1 MAANTPQQHVQAIQK
16 ADNGKYDYG
25 NMKSSNKNIQAIHD
39 AKNDELKSE
48 RVKQIEKERKEAQEC
63 TIIVSGMRKGGPNEN
78 ILANADAEHI
88 YLYFDAITNYSYSR
102 TVEKTQFATE
112 NRVEYSDHAVIKDK
126 QFTLTAYINT
136 SPTYIR
142 QGNKIDQD
150 TDPNNP
156 AASMRPA
163 KAMELLERLVD
174 ERQIISLA
182 TEEMGLL
189 ENMIITKVTAKREAS
204 EGAALVVDLE
214 FQEFRTFELYKTKD
228 AAITADPKKTG
239 TKNKGA
245 VQSSSKSTANP
256 DKLKNEQTVVKKTEG
271 FSGAVAEDGPGGIT
285 LRDEDGNLIDWKEK
299 KGGGIVT
306 PKGYKPNVSLNRK

>member
-1 MAANTPQQHVQAIQK
+1 MAANTPQQHVQAVKKAEDEAKQQQNTQK
-16 ADNGKYDYG
+16 PA
-25 NMKSSNKNIQAIHD
+25 
-39 AKNDELKSE
+39 ET
-48 RVKQIEKERKEAQEC
+48 QEC
-63 TIIVSGMRKGGPNEN
+63 TIIVSGMRKGGPNEH
-78 ILANADAEHI
+78 ILENADAEHI
-88 YLYFDAITNYSYSR
+88 YLYFDAIPSYSYSR

-126 QFTLTAYINT
+126 QFSLTAYINT
-136 SPTYIR
+136 SPTFIR

-150 TDPNNP
+150 TNPKDP
-156 AASMRPA
+156 ASSMRPA

-189 ENMIITKVTAKREAS
+189 ENMIITKVTAKRDTS

-214 FQEFRTFELYKTKD
+214 FQEFRTFELYKTVD
-228 AAITADPKKTG
+228 ATITTDPKKTG

-245 VQSSSKSTANP
+245 VQSSSKSAANP
-256 DKLKNEQTVVKKTEG
+256 DKFTNEQTVVKKTEG

-285 LRDEDGNLIDWKEK
+285 LRDEDGNLVDWKEK

>member
-1 MAANTPQQHVQAIQK
+1 MAANTPQQHVQAVKKAEDEAKQQQNTQNTQDTQK
-16 ADNGKYDYG
+16 T
-25 NMKSSNKNIQAIHD
+25 
-39 AKNDELKSE
+39 
-48 RVKQIEKERKEAQEC
+48 QEC
-63 TIIVSGMRKGGPNEN
+63 TIIVSGMRKGGPNEH
-78 ILANADAEHI
+78 ILENADAEHI
-88 YLYFDAITNYSYSR
+88 YLYFDAIPNYSYSR
-102 TVEKTQFATE
+102 TVEKTQYATE
-112 NRVEYSDHAVIKDK
+112 NRVDYSDHAVIKDK

-150 TDPNNP
+150 TDPQNP

-189 ENMIITKVTAKREAS
+189 ENMIITKVTAKRDTS

-228 AAITADPKKTG
+228 AAITADPKKSE

-271 FSGAVAEDGPGGIT
+271 LATGGT
-285 LRDEDGNLIDWKEK
+285 RVDTPNGSTWYDEDGNYVGH
-299 KGGGIVT
+299 KGGW
-306 PKGYKPNVSLNRK
+306 YKPNVGLEINK

>member
-1 MAANTPQQHVQAIQK
+1 MAANTPQQAAQAIQK

-39 AKNDELKSE
+39 AKNEELKSE

-88 YLYFDAITNYSYSR
+88 YLYFDAIQNYSYSR

-126 QFTLTAYINT
+126 QFSLTAYINT

-150 TDPNNP
+150 TDPQNP

-189 ENMIITKVTAKREAS
+189 ENMIITKITAKRETS

-214 FQEFRTFELYKTKD
+214 FQEFRTFELFKTVD
-228 AAITADPKKTG
+228 ATITTDPKKTG

-245 VQSSSKSTANP
+245 VQSSSKSAANP

-271 FSGAVAEDGPGGIT
+271 LATGGT
-285 LRDEDGNLIDWKEK
+285 RVDTPNGSTWYDEDGNYIGH
-299 KGGGIVT
+299 KGGY
-306 PKGYKPNVSLNRK
+306 YKPNVGLEINK

>member
-1 MAANTPQQHVQAIQK
+1 MAANTPQQAAQAVKKAEDEAKQQQNTQNTQDTQK
-16 ADNGKYDYG
+16 T
-25 NMKSSNKNIQAIHD
+25 
-39 AKNDELKSE
+39 
-48 RVKQIEKERKEAQEC
+48 QEC

-88 YLYFDAITNYSYSR
+88 YLYFDAIPNYSYSR
-102 TVEKTQFATE
+102 TVEKTQYSTE
-112 NRVEYSDHAVIKDK
+112 NRCDLSDHAVIKDK

-150 TDPNNP
+150 TDPQNP

-189 ENMIITKVTAKREAS
+189 ENMIITKLTAKRETS

-214 FQEFRTFELYKTKD
+214 FQEFRTFELYKTVD
-228 AAITADPKKTG
+228 ATITTDPKKTG

-245 VQSSSKSTANP
+245 VQSSSKSAANP

-271 FSGAVAEDGPGGIT
+271 FSGAVAEDGPGGIA
-285 LRDEDGNLIDWKEK
+285 LRNPEGGLEDWKEK
-299 KGGGIVT
+299 KGGGI
-306 PKGYKPNVSLNRK
+306 YKPNVGLVVDK

>member
-1 MAANTPQQHVQAIQK
+1 MAANTPQQHVQAVKKAEDEAKQQQNTQNTKDTQK
-16 ADNGKYDYG
+16 T
-25 NMKSSNKNIQAIHD
+25 
-39 AKNDELKSE
+39 
-48 RVKQIEKERKEAQEC
+48 QEC
-63 TIIVSGMRKGGPNEN
+63 TIIVSGMRKGGPNEH
-78 ILANADAEHI
+78 ILENADAEHI
-88 YLYFDAITNYSYSR
+88 YLYFDAIPNYSYSR
-102 TVEKTQFATE
+102 TVEKTQYATE
-112 NRVEYSDHAVIKDK
+112 NRVDYSDHAVIKDK
-126 QFTLTAYINT
+126 QFSLTAYINS
-136 SPTYIR
+136 SPTVIR
-142 QGNKIDQD
+142 KGNKIDQD
-150 TDPNNP
+150 TDPQNP

-189 ENMIITKVTAKREAS
+189 ENMIITKLTAKRETS

-214 FQEFRTFELYKTKD
+214 FQEFRTFELYKTVD

-245 VQSSSKSTANP
+245 VQSSSKSAANP

-285 LRDEDGNLIDWKEK
+285 LRDEDGNLVDWKEK

-306 PKGYKPNVSLNRK
+306 PKGYKPNVPLSRK

>member
-1 MAANTPQQHVQAIQK
+1 M
-16 ADNGKYDYG
+16 
-25 NMKSSNKNIQAIHD
+25 
-39 AKNDELKSE
+39 AKNPFENA
-48 RVKQIEKERKEAQEC
+48 VKVTEQIEREKAAKAKQNQTGGRVEDARKQQQEQKTQEC
-63 TIIVSGMRKGGPNEN
+63 TIIVSGMRKGGPNEH
-78 ILANADAEHI
+78 ILENADAEHI
-88 YLYFDAITNYSYSR
+88 YLYFDAIPSYSYSR

-112 NRVEYSDHAVIKDK
+112 NRVDYSDHAVIKDK
-126 QFTLTAYINT
+126 QFTLSAYINT

-174 ERQIISLA
+174 ERAVISLA

-189 ENMIITKVTAKREAS
+189 ENMIITKLTARREAS
-204 EGAALVVDLE
+204 EGAALVVEIE
-214 FQEFRTFELYKTKD
+214 FSEFRTFELYKVAD
-228 AAITADPKKTG
+228 ATITTDPKKVKG

-245 VQSSSKSTANP
+245 VSSSSNKAADS
-256 DKLKNEQTVVKKTEG
+256 DKFKNENTAWKGNVFDGHGYNPETGELTNGNGEVLEDFKK
-271 FSGAVAEDGPGGIT
+271 
-285 LRDEDGNLIDWKEK
+285 N
-299 KGGGIVT
+299 GGIVT

>member
-1 MAANTPQQHVQAIQK
+1 MATSQNPWQGAIDEWEKIKKEKAAKQNQTGGRVEGAREQQK
-16 ADNGKYDYG
+16 T
-25 NMKSSNKNIQAIHD
+25 
-39 AKNDELKSE
+39 
-48 RVKQIEKERKEAQEC
+48 QEC
-63 TIIVSGMRKGGPNEN
+63 TIIVSGMRKGGPNEH
-78 ILANADAEHI
+78 ILENADAEHI
-88 YLYFDAITNYSYSR
+88 YLYFDAIPSYSYSR

-112 NRVEYSDHAVIKDK
+112 NRVDYSDHAVIKDK

-150 TDPNNP
+150 TNPKDP
-156 AASMRPA
+156 ASSMRPA

-174 ERQIISLA
+174 ERQVISLA

-189 ENMIITKVTAKREAS
+189 ENMIITKLTARREAS

-214 FQEFRTFELYKTKD
+214 FQEFRTFELYKTVD
-228 AAITADPKKTG
+228 ASIDPKKSG

-245 VQSSSKSTANP
+245 VQSSSKSAANP

-271 FSGAVAEDGPGGIT
+271 LATGGT
-285 LRDEDGNLIDWKEK
+285 RVDTPNGSTWYDEDGNYIGH
-299 KGGGIVT
+299 KGGW
-306 PKGYKPNVSLNRK
+306 YKPNVGLEINK

>member
-1 MAANTPQQHVQAIQK
+1 MAANTPQQHVQAVKKAEDEAKQQQNTQNTQQQQK
-16 ADNGKYDYG
+16 T
-25 NMKSSNKNIQAIHD
+25 
-39 AKNDELKSE
+39 
-48 RVKQIEKERKEAQEC
+48 QEC
-63 TIIVSGMRKGGPNEN
+63 TIIVSGMRKGGPNEH
-78 ILANADAEHI
+78 ILENADAEHI
-88 YLYFDAITNYSYSR
+88 YLYFDAIPNYSYSR
-102 TVEKTQFATE
+102 TVEKSSFAVE
-112 NRVEYSDHAVIKDK
+112 SRVDYSDHAVIKDR

-142 QGNKIDQD
+142 RGNKIDQD
-150 TDPNNP
+150 TDPQNP

-189 ENMIITKVTAKREAS
+189 ENMIITKVTAKRETS

-228 AAITADPKKTG
+228 AAITADPKKSE

-245 VQSSSKSTANP
+245 VQSSSKNTANP

-271 FSGAVAEDGPGGIT
+271 LATGGYRVDT
-285 LRDEDGNLIDWKEK
+285 PNGSTWYDEDGNYVGH
-299 KGGGIVT
+299 KGGY
-306 PKGYKPNVSLNRK
+306 YKPNVGLEINK

>member
-1 MAANTPQQHVQAIQK
+1 M
-16 ADNGKYDYG
+16 
-25 NMKSSNKNIQAIHD
+25 
-39 AKNDELKSE
+39 AKNPFENA
-48 RVKQIEKERKEAQEC
+48 VKVTEQIEREKAAKAKQNQTGGRVEDARKQQQEQKTQEC
-63 TIIVSGMRKGGPNEN
+63 TIIVSGMRKGGPNEH
-78 ILANADAEHI
+78 ILENADAEHI
-88 YLYFDAITNYSYSR
+88 YLYFDAIPSYSYSR

-126 QFTLTAYINT
+126 QFSLTAYINT

-150 TDPNNP
+150 TNPKDP
-156 AASMRPA
+156 ASSMRPA

-174 ERQIISLA
+174 ERQVISLA

-189 ENMIITKVTAKREAS
+189 ENMIITKLTARREAS

-214 FQEFRTFELYKTKD
+214 FQEFRTFELYKTVD
-228 AAITADPKKTG
+228 ATITDPKKSE

-271 FSGAVAEDGPGGIT
+271 LATGGT
-285 LRDEDGNLIDWKEK
+285 RVDTPNGSTWYDEDGNYVGHR
-299 KGGGIVT
+299 GGW
-306 PKGYKPNVSLNRK
+306 YKPNVGLEINK

>member
-1 MAANTPQQHVQAIQK
+1 MAANTPQQHVQAVKKAEDEAKQQQNTQNTQK
-16 ADNGKYDYG
+16 PA
-25 NMKSSNKNIQAIHD
+25 
-39 AKNDELKSE
+39 ET
-48 RVKQIEKERKEAQEC
+48 QEC
-63 TIIVSGMRKGGPNEN
+63 TIIVSGMRKGGPNEH
-78 ILANADAEHI
+78 ILENADAEHI
-88 YLYFDAITNYSYSR
+88 YLYFDAIPNYSYSR
-102 TVEKTQFATE
+102 TVEKTQYATE
-112 NRVEYSDHAVIKDK
+112 NRVDYSDHAVIKDK

-136 SPTYIR
+136 SPTVIR
-142 QGNKIDQD
+142 KGNKIDQD
-150 TDPNNP
+150 TNPKDP
-156 AASMRPA
+156 ASSMRPA

-189 ENMIITKVTAKREAS
+189 ENMIITKVTAKRETS

-228 AAITADPKKTG
+228 AAITADPKKSE

-271 FSGAVAEDGPGGIT
+271 LATGGT
-285 LRDEDGNLIDWKEK
+285 RVDTPNGSTWYDEDGNYIGH
-299 KGGGIVT
+299 KGGW
-306 PKGYKPNVSLNRK
+306 YKPNVGLEINK

>member
-1 MAANTPQQHVQAIQK
+1 MAANTPQQHVQAVKKAEDEAKQQQNTQNTQK
-16 ADNGKYDYG
+16 PA
-25 NMKSSNKNIQAIHD
+25 
-39 AKNDELKSE
+39 ET
-48 RVKQIEKERKEAQEC
+48 QEC
-63 TIIVSGMRKGGPNEN
+63 TIIVSGMRKGGPNEH
-78 ILANADAEHI
+78 ILENADAEHI
-88 YLYFDAITNYSYSR
+88 YLYFDAIPSYSYSR

-126 QFTLTAYINT
+126 QFSLTAYINT

-150 TDPNNP
+150 TDPQNP

-189 ENMIITKVTAKREAS
+189 ENMIITKLTAKRETS

-228 AAITADPKKTG
+228 AAITADPKKSE

-256 DKLKNEQTVVKKTEG
+256 DKLKNEQTVIKKTEG
-271 FSGAVAEDGPGGIT
+271 LATGGYRVDT
-285 LRDEDGNLIDWKEK
+285 PNGSTWYDEDGNYVGH
-299 KGGGIVT
+299 KGGY
-306 PKGYKPNVSLNRK
+306 YKPNVGLEINK

>member
-1 MAANTPQQHVQAIQK
+1 MAANTPQQHVQAVKKAEDEAKQQQNTQDTQK
-16 ADNGKYDYG
+16 T
-25 NMKSSNKNIQAIHD
+25 
-39 AKNDELKSE
+39 
-48 RVKQIEKERKEAQEC
+48 QEC
-63 TIIVSGMRKGGPNEN
+63 TIIVSGMRKGGPNEH
-78 ILANADAEHI
+78 ILENADAEHI
-88 YLYFDAITNYSYSR
+88 YLYFDAIPSYSYSR

-150 TDPNNP
+150 TNPKDP
-156 AASMRPA
+156 ASSMRPA

-189 ENMIITKVTAKREAS
+189 ENMIITKVTAKRETS

-214 FQEFRTFELYKTKD
+214 FQEFRTFELYKTVD
-228 AAITADPKKTG
+228 ATIADPKKSE

-271 FSGAVAEDGPGGIT
+271 LATGGT
-285 LRDEDGNLIDWKEK
+285 RVDTPNGSTWYDEDGNYVGHR
-299 KGGGIVT
+299 GGW
-306 PKGYKPNVSLNRK
+306 YKPNVGLEINK

>member
-1 MAANTPQQHVQAIQK
+1 MAANTPQQHVQAVKKAEDEAKQQQNTQNTQK
-16 ADNGKYDYG
+16 PA
-25 NMKSSNKNIQAIHD
+25 
-39 AKNDELKSE
+39 ET
-48 RVKQIEKERKEAQEC
+48 QEC
-63 TIIVSGMRKGGPNEN
+63 TIIVSGMRKGGPNEH
-78 ILANADAEHI
+78 ILENADAEHI
-88 YLYFDAITNYSYSR
+88 YLYFDAIPNYSYSR
-102 TVEKTQFATE
+102 TVEKTQYATE
-112 NRVEYSDHAVIKDK
+112 NRVDYSDHAVIKDK

-150 TDPNNP
+150 TDPQNP

-189 ENMIITKVTAKREAS
+189 ENMIITKLTAKRETS

-214 FQEFRTFELYKTKD
+214 FQEFRTFELYKTVD
-228 AAITADPKKTG
+228 ATITTDPKKTG

-245 VQSSSKSTANP
+245 VQSSSKSAANP

-271 FSGAVAEDGPGGIT
+271 FSGAVAEDGPGGIA
-285 LRDEDGNLIDWKEK
+285 LRNPDGGLEDWKEK
-299 KGGGIVT
+299 KGGGI
-306 PKGYKPNVSLNRK
+306 YKPNVGLVVDK

>member
-1 MAANTPQQHVQAIQK
+1 MAANTPQQHVQAVKKAEDEAKQQQNTQNTQDTQK
-16 ADNGKYDYG
+16 T
-25 NMKSSNKNIQAIHD
+25 
-39 AKNDELKSE
+39 
-48 RVKQIEKERKEAQEC
+48 QEC
-63 TIIVSGMRKGGPNEN
+63 TIIVSGMRKGGPNEH
-78 ILANADAEHI
+78 ILENADAEHI
-88 YLYFDAITNYSYSR
+88 YLYFDAIPSYSYSR

-126 QFTLTAYINT
+126 QFSLTAYINT

-150 TDPNNP
+150 TDPQNP
-156 AASMRPA
+156 ASSMRPA
-163 KAMELLERLVD
+163 KAVELLERLVD

-189 ENMIITKVTAKREAS
+189 ENMIITKLTAKRETS

-228 AAITADPKKTG
+228 AAITADPKKSE

-256 DKLKNEQTVVKKTEG
+256 DKLKNEQTVIKKTEG
-271 FSGAVAEDGPGGIT
+271 LATGGT
-285 LRDEDGNLIDWKEK
+285 RVDTPNGSTWYDEDGNYIGH
-299 KGGGIVT
+299 KGGY
-306 PKGYKPNVSLNRK
+306 YKPNVGLEINK

>member
-1 MAANTPQQHVQAIQK
+1 M
-16 ADNGKYDYG
+16 
-25 NMKSSNKNIQAIHD
+25 
-39 AKNDELKSE
+39 AKNPWQGVADKLDKL
-48 RVKQIEKERKEAQEC
+48 EKEKAAKQNQTGGSRVEEAREQQKKQEC
-63 TIIVSGMRKGGPNEN
+63 TIIVSGMRKNGPNEH
-78 ILANADAEHI
+78 ILENADTEHI
-88 YLYFDAITNYSYSR
+88 YLYFDAIPSYSYSR

-112 NRVEYSDHAVIKDK
+112 NRVDYSDHAVIKDK

-150 TDPNNP
+150 TDPQNP
-156 AASMRPA
+156 ASSMRPA

-189 ENMIITKVTAKREAS
+189 ENMIITKLTAKRETS

-214 FQEFRTFELYKTKD
+214 FQEFRTFELYKTVD
-228 AAITADPKKTG
+228 ATITDPKKSG

-245 VQSSSKSTANP
+245 VQSS
-256 DKLKNEQTVVKKTEG
+256 DKGSDKFKNEQSQVKKTEG
-271 FSGAVAEDGPGGIT
+271 LATGGT
-285 LRDEDGNLIDWKEK
+285 RVDTPNGSTWYDEDGNYVGH
-299 KGGGIVT
+299 KGGW
-306 PKGYKPNVSLNRK
+306 YKPNVGLEVNKK

>member
-1 MAANTPQQHVQAIQK
+1 MAVNTPQQHVQAVKKAEDEAKQQQNTQNTQK
-16 ADNGKYDYG
+16 PA
-25 NMKSSNKNIQAIHD
+25 
-39 AKNDELKSE
+39 ET
-48 RVKQIEKERKEAQEC
+48 QEC
-63 TIIVSGMRKGGPNEN
+63 TIIVSGMRKGGPNEH
-78 ILANADAEHI
+78 ILENADAEHI
-88 YLYFDAITNYSYSR
+88 YLYFDAIPNYSYSR
-102 TVEKTQFATE
+102 TVEKTQYATE
-112 NRVEYSDHAVIKDK
+112 NRCDLSDHAVIKDK

-150 TDPNNP
+150 TDPQNP

-189 ENMIITKVTAKREAS
+189 ENMIITKVTAKRDTS

-228 AAITADPKKTG
+228 AAITADPKKSE

-271 FSGAVAEDGPGGIT
+271 FSGAVAEDGPGGIA
-285 LRDEDGNLIDWKEK
+285 LRNPDGGLEDWKEK
-299 KGGGIVT
+299 KGGGI
-306 PKGYKPNVSLNRK
+306 YKPNVGLVVDK

>member
-1 MAANTPQQHVQAIQK
+1 MAANTPQQAVQAIQK

-88 YLYFDAITNYSYSR
+88 YLYFDAIPNYSYSR
-102 TVEKTQFATE
+102 TVEKTQYATE
-112 NRVEYSDHAVIKDK
+112 NRVDYSDHAVIKDK

-150 TDPNNP
+150 TDPQNP

-189 ENMIITKVTAKREAS
+189 ENMIITKLTAKRETS

-214 FQEFRTFELYKTKD
+214 FQEFRTFELYKTVD
-228 AAITADPKKTG
+228 ATATTTTDPKKVKG

-245 VQSSSKSTANP
+245 VQSSANGSADPNKFKNESTAWKGGVFDGHSYNP
-256 DKLKNEQTVVKKTEG
+256 ETGELTNGNGEVLEDFKK
-271 FSGAVAEDGPGGIT
+271 
-285 LRDEDGNLIDWKEK
+285 K
-299 KGGGIVT
+299 GGIVT
-306 PKGYKPNVSLNRK
+306 RNGFKPDYLKRN

>member
-1 MAANTPQQHVQAIQK
+1 MAANTPQQAAQAVKKAEDEAKQQQNTQNTQDTQK
-16 ADNGKYDYG
+16 T
-25 NMKSSNKNIQAIHD
+25 
-39 AKNDELKSE
+39 
-48 RVKQIEKERKEAQEC
+48 QEC

-88 YLYFDAITNYSYSR
+88 YLYFDAIPNYSYSR
-102 TVEKTQFATE
+102 TVEKTQYSTE
-112 NRVEYSDHAVIKDK
+112 NRVDYSDHAVIKDK

-150 TDPNNP
+150 TDPQNP

-189 ENMIITKVTAKREAS
+189 ENMIITKLTAKRETS

-214 FQEFRTFELYKTKD
+214 FQEFRTFELYKTVD
-228 AAITADPKKTG
+228 ATITTDPKKTG

-245 VQSSSKSTANP
+245 VQSSSKSAANP

-271 FSGAVAEDGPGGIT
+271 FSGAVAEDGPGGIA
-285 LRDEDGNLIDWKEK
+285 LRNPEGGLEDWKEK
-299 KGGGIVT
+299 KGGGI
-306 PKGYKPNVSLNRK
+306 YKPNVGLVVDK

>member
-1 MAANTPQQHVQAIQK
+1 MAANTPQQHVQAVKKAEDEAKQQQNTQDTQK
-16 ADNGKYDYG
+16 T
-25 NMKSSNKNIQAIHD
+25 
-39 AKNDELKSE
+39 
-48 RVKQIEKERKEAQEC
+48 QEC
-63 TIIVSGMRKGGPNEN
+63 TIIVSGMRKGGPNEH
-78 ILANADAEHI
+78 ILENADAEHI
-88 YLYFDAITNYSYSR
+88 YLYFDAIPNYSYSR
-102 TVEKTQFATE
+102 TVEKSSFAVE
-112 NRVEYSDHAVIKDK
+112 SRVDYSDHAVIKDR

-142 QGNKIDQD
+142 QGNAIDVD
-150 TDPNNP
+150 TNPKDP
-156 AASMRPA
+156 ASSMRPA

-189 ENMIITKVTAKREAS
+189 ENMIITKVTAKRETS

-214 FQEFRTFELYKTKD
+214 FQEFRTFELYKTVD
-228 AAITADPKKTG
+228 AAITADPKKSE

-271 FSGAVAEDGPGGIT
+271 LATGGT
-285 LRDEDGNLIDWKEK
+285 RVDTPNGSTWYDEDGNYVGH
-299 KGGGIVT
+299 KGGW
-306 PKGYKPNVSLNRK
+306 YKPNVGLEINK

>member
-1 MAANTPQQHVQAIQK
+1 MAVNTPQQHVQAVKKAEDEAKQQQNTQK
-16 ADNGKYDYG
+16 PA
-25 NMKSSNKNIQAIHD
+25 
-39 AKNDELKSE
+39 ET
-48 RVKQIEKERKEAQEC
+48 QEC
-63 TIIVSGMRKGGPNEN
+63 TIIVSGMRKGGPNEH
-78 ILANADAEHI
+78 ILENADAEHI
-88 YLYFDAITNYSYSR
+88 YLYFDAIANYSYSR

-112 NRVEYSDHAVIKDK
+112 NRVDYSDHAVIKDK

-150 TDPNNP
+150 TDPQNP

-189 ENMIITKVTAKREAS
+189 ENMIITKLTAKRETS

-214 FQEFRTFELYKTKD
+214 FQEFRTFELFKTVD
-228 AAITADPKKTG
+228 ATATTATDPKKVKG

-245 VQSSSKSTANP
+245 VQSSANGSADP
-256 DKLKNEQTVVKKTEG
+256 NKFKNEKTVTVEKYKLGTMDKETG
-271 FSGAVAEDGPGGIT
+271 EIKDKW
-285 LRDEDGNLIDWKEK
+285 GNVRR
-299 KGGGIVT
+299 KGGTVGRDGEVKT
-306 PKGYKPNVSLNRK
+306 NK

>member
-1 MAANTPQQHVQAIQK
+1 MAANTPQQHVQAVKKAEDEAKQQQNTQNTQDTQK
-16 ADNGKYDYG
+16 T
-25 NMKSSNKNIQAIHD
+25 
-39 AKNDELKSE
+39 
-48 RVKQIEKERKEAQEC
+48 QEC
-63 TIIVSGMRKGGPNEN
+63 TIIVSGMRKGGPNEH
-78 ILANADAEHI
+78 ILENADVEHI
-88 YLYFDAITNYSYSR
+88 YLYFDAIPNYSYTR

-136 SPTYIR
+136 SPTVIR
-142 QGNKIDQD
+142 KGNKIDQD
-150 TDPNNP
+150 TDPQNP
-156 AASMRPA
+156 ASSMRPA

-189 ENMIITKVTAKREAS
+189 ENMIITKVTAKRETS

-245 VQSSSKSTANP
+245 VQSSSKSAANP

-271 FSGAVAEDGPGGIT
+271 LATGGT
-285 LRDEDGNLIDWKEK
+285 RVDTPNGSTWYDEDGNYIGH
-299 KGGGIVT
+299 KGGW
-306 PKGYKPNVSLNRK
+306 YKPNVGLEINK

>member
-88 YLYFDAITNYSYSR
+88 YLYFDAIQNYSYSR

-245 VQSSSKSTANP
+245 VQSSANGSADP
-256 DKLKNEQTVVKKTEG
+256 NKFKNENTVTVEKGEYYTRTTTSDKITWTKNSTGEIVGEEELKKN
-271 FSGAVAEDGPGGIT
+271 GGV
-285 LRDEDGNLIDWKEK
+285 
-299 KGGGIVT
+299 VT
-306 PKGYKPNVSLNRK
+306 NKGYKPNVPLSRK

>member
-1 MAANTPQQHVQAIQK
+1 MAANTPQQHVQAVKKAEDEAKQQQNTQNTQK
-16 ADNGKYDYG
+16 PA
-25 NMKSSNKNIQAIHD
+25 
-39 AKNDELKSE
+39 ET
-48 RVKQIEKERKEAQEC
+48 QEC
-63 TIIVSGMRKGGPNEN
+63 TIIVSGMRKGGPNEH
-78 ILANADAEHI
+78 ILENADAEHI
-88 YLYFDAITNYSYSR
+88 YLYFDAIPSYSYSR

-126 QFTLTAYINT
+126 QFSLTAYINT

-150 TDPNNP
+150 TNPKDP
-156 AASMRPA
+156 ASSMRPA

-189 ENMIITKVTAKREAS
+189 ENMIITKVTAKRETS

-214 FQEFRTFELYKTKD
+214 FQEFRTFDLYKTVD
-228 AAITADPKKTG
+228 ASITADPKKSE

-271 FSGAVAEDGPGGIT
+271 LATGGT
-285 LRDEDGNLIDWKEK
+285 RVDTPNGSTWYDEDGNYVGH
-299 KGGGIVT
+299 KGGW
-306 PKGYKPNVSLNRK
+306 YKPNVGLEINK

>member
-1 MAANTPQQHVQAIQK
+1 MAANTPQQHVQAVKKAEDEAKQQQNTQNTQK
-16 ADNGKYDYG
+16 PA
-25 NMKSSNKNIQAIHD
+25 
-39 AKNDELKSE
+39 ET
-48 RVKQIEKERKEAQEC
+48 QEC
-63 TIIVSGMRKGGPNEN
+63 TIIVSGMRKGGPNEH
-78 ILANADAEHI
+78 ILENADAEHI
-88 YLYFDAITNYSYSR
+88 YLYFDAIPSYSYSR

-126 QFTLTAYINT
+126 QFSLTAYINT

-189 ENMIITKVTAKREAS
+189 ENMIITKVTAKRETS

-228 AAITADPKKTG
+228 AAITADPKKSE

-271 FSGAVAEDGPGGIT
+271 LATGGYRVDT
-285 LRDEDGNLIDWKEK
+285 PNGSTWYDEDGNYIGH
-299 KGGGIVT
+299 KGGW
-306 PKGYKPNVSLNRK
+306 YKPNVGLEINK

>member
-1 MAANTPQQHVQAIQK
+1 MAANTPQQHVQAVKKAEDENKQQK
-16 ADNGKYDYG
+16 QQQNTQNTQDTQKT
-25 NMKSSNKNIQAIHD
+25 
-39 AKNDELKSE
+39 
-48 RVKQIEKERKEAQEC
+48 QEC
-63 TIIVSGMRKGGPNEN
+63 TIIVSGMRKGGPNEH
-78 ILANADAEHI
+78 ILENADAEHI
-88 YLYFDAITNYSYSR
+88 YLYFDAIPNYSYSR

-126 QFTLTAYINT
+126 QFSLTAYIT
-136 SPTYIR
+136 SSPIAIR
-142 QGNKIDQD
+142 KNNKIDQD

-189 ENMIITKVTAKREAS
+189 ENMIITKLTAKRETS

-245 VQSSSKSTANP
+245 VQSSSKSAANP

-271 FSGAVAEDGPGGIT
+271 LATGGT
-285 LRDEDGNLIDWKEK
+285 RVDTPNGSTWYDEDGNYIGH
-299 KGGGIVT
+299 KGGW
-306 PKGYKPNVSLNRK
+306 YKPNVGLEINK

>member
-1 MAANTPQQHVQAIQK
+1 MAANTPQQHVQAVKKAEDENKQQK
-16 ADNGKYDYG
+16 QQQNTQDTQKT
-25 NMKSSNKNIQAIHD
+25 
-39 AKNDELKSE
+39 
-48 RVKQIEKERKEAQEC
+48 QEC
-63 TIIVSGMRKGGPNEN
+63 TIIVSGMRKGGPNEH
-78 ILANADAEHI
+78 ILENADAEHI
-88 YLYFDAITNYSYSR
+88 YLYFDAIPNYSYSR
-102 TVEKTQFATE
+102 TVEKSSFAVE
-112 NRVEYSDHAVIKDK
+112 SRVTYSDHAVIKDK

-142 QGNKIDQD
+142 QGNAIDVD
-150 TDPNNP
+150 TNPKDP
-156 AASMRPA
+156 ASSMRPA

-214 FQEFRTFELYKTKD
+214 FQEFRTFELYKTVD
-228 AAITADPKKTG
+228 AAITADPKKSE

-245 VQSSSKSTANP
+245 VQSSSNSTANP

-271 FSGAVAEDGPGGIT
+271 LATGGT
-285 LRDEDGNLIDWKEK
+285 RVDTPNGSTWYDEDGNYVGH
-299 KGGGIVT
+299 KGGW
-306 PKGYKPNVSLNRK
+306 YKPNVGLEINK

>member
-1 MAANTPQQHVQAIQK
+1 MAANTPQQHVQAVKKAEDENKQQK
-16 ADNGKYDYG
+16 QQQNTQDTQKT
-25 NMKSSNKNIQAIHD
+25 
-39 AKNDELKSE
+39 
-48 RVKQIEKERKEAQEC
+48 QEC
-63 TIIVSGMRKGGPNEN
+63 TIIVSGMRKGGPNEH
-78 ILANADAEHI
+78 ILENADAEHI
-88 YLYFDAITNYSYSR
+88 YLYFDAIPSYSYSR

-112 NRVEYSDHAVIKDK
+112 NRVDYSDHAVIKDK
-126 QFTLTAYINT
+126 QFSLTAYINT

-150 TDPNNP
+150 TNPKDP
-156 AASMRPA
+156 ASSMRPA

-189 ENMIITKVTAKREAS
+189 ENMIITRVTARRDTS

-214 FQEFRTFELYKTKD
+214 FQEFRTFELYKTVD
-228 AAITADPKKTG
+228 ATITADPKKSG

-245 VQSSSKSTANP
+245 VQSSSNNAADG
-256 DKLKNEQTVVKKTEG
+256 DKFKNEKTAWKGTVFDGHSYDPETGELTNGNGEVLEDFKK
-271 FSGAVAEDGPGGIT
+271 
-285 LRDEDGNLIDWKEK
+285 N
-299 KGGGIVT
+299 GGIVT

>member
-1 MAANTPQQHVQAIQK
+1 MAVNTPQQAAQAIQK
-16 ADNGKYDYG
+16 ANNGKYDYA
-25 NMKSSNKNIQAIHD
+25 NMKSPDKNIQAIHN

-48 RVKQIEKERKEAQEC
+48 RVKQIEKERKDAQEY
-63 TIIVSGMRKGGPNEN
+63 TIIVSGMRKGGPNEH
-78 ILANADAEHI
+78 ILENADAEHI
-88 YLYFDAITNYSYSR
+88 YLYFDGIPSYSYSR

-126 QFTLTAYINT
+126 QFSLTAYIT
-136 SPTYIR
+136 SSPIAIR
-142 QGNKIDQD
+142 RGNKIDQD
-150 TDPNNP
+150 TDPQNP

-214 FQEFRTFELYKTKD
+214 FQEFRTFNLYKTVD
-228 AAITADPKKTG
+228 ATATTTTDPKKVKG

-245 VQSSSKSTANP
+245 VQSSSNSATDS
-256 DKLKNEQTVVKKTEG
+256 DKFKNENTAWKGNV
-271 FSGAVAEDGPGGIT
+271 FDGHSFDATTGE
-285 LRDEDGNLIDWKEK
+285 LKDADGNVVEDLIKEK
-299 KGGGIVT
+299 GGVVT
-306 PKGYKPNVSLNRK
+306 RNGFKPDYLKRN

>member
-1 MAANTPQQHVQAIQK
+1 MAVNTPQQAAQAIQK

-25 NMKSSNKNIQAIHD
+25 NMKSQNKNIQAIHN

-48 RVKQIEKERKEAQEC
+48 RVKQIEKERKDAQEY
-63 TIIVSGMRKGGPNEN
+63 TIIVSGMRKGGPNEH
-78 ILANADAEHI
+78 ILENADAEHI
-88 YLYFDAITNYSYSR
+88 YLYFDGIPSYSYSR

-126 QFTLTAYINT
+126 QFSLTAYIT
-136 SPTYIR
+136 SSPIAIR
-142 QGNKIDQD
+142 RGNKIDQD
-150 TDPNNP
+150 TDPQNP

-214 FQEFRTFELYKTKD
+214 FQEFRTFNLYKTVD
-228 AAITADPKKTG
+228 ATATTTTDPKKVKG

-245 VQSSSKSTANP
+245 VQSSSNSAADS
-256 DKLKNEQTVVKKTEG
+256 DKFKNENTAWKGNV
-271 FSGAVAEDGPGGIT
+271 FDGHSFDATTGE
-285 LRDEDGNLIDWKEK
+285 LKDADGNVVEDLIKEK
-299 KGGGIVT
+299 GGVVT
-306 PKGYKPNVSLNRK
+306 RNGFKPDYLKRN

>member
-1 MAANTPQQHVQAIQK
+1 MAANTPQQHVQAVKKAEDEAKQQQNTQK
-16 ADNGKYDYG
+16 PA
-25 NMKSSNKNIQAIHD
+25 
-39 AKNDELKSE
+39 ET
-48 RVKQIEKERKEAQEC
+48 QEC
-63 TIIVSGMRKGGPNEN
+63 TIIVSGMRKGGPNEH
-78 ILANADAEHI
+78 ILENADAEHI
-88 YLYFDAITNYSYSR
+88 YLYFDAIPNYSYSR
-102 TVEKTQFATE
+102 TVEKTQYATE
-112 NRVEYSDHAVIKDK
+112 NRVDYSDHAVIKDK

-150 TDPNNP
+150 TDPQNP

-189 ENMIITKVTAKREAS
+189 ENMIITKVTAKRDTS

-214 FQEFRTFELYKTKD
+214 FQEFRTFEIYKTVD

-245 VQSSSKSTANP
+245 VQSSSKSAANP

-271 FSGAVAEDGPGGIT
+271 FSGAVAEDGPGGIA
-285 LRDEDGNLIDWKEK
+285 LRNPDGGLEDWKEK
-299 KGGGIVT
+299 KGGGI
-306 PKGYKPNVSLNRK
+306 YKPNVGLVVDK